1 MPMAS
6 DVIESISEALEERY
20 NPGITKTVEYRVSK
34 ARRKR
39 CEQISALIVGATIA
53 VVLATL
59 TFIYPRGDSCFYI
72 IPWCFSALCV
82 FIALFENWQHVEQFK
97 EEEVRLVFEL

>member
-6 DVIESISEALEERY
+6 DLLEEISEAFEERC
-20 NPGITKTVEYRVSK
+20 NPGITKTVEYRISK
-34 ARRKR
+34 ARRQR
-39 CEQISALIVGATIA
+39 CEQINALIIGAAVA

-59 TFIYPRGDSCFYI
+59 TFIYPGKSTYFYT
-72 IPWCFSALCV
+72 IPWCFSALCI

-97 EEEVRLVFEL
+97 EEEVRLVFES